1 MSSGPGSLPNVVAAL
16 CSLCLPG
23 LGQWVQG
30 RLAAGLV
37 MLVLAGLFWTIG
49 LFGLIPLQ
57 WIIHLWSMIDAA
69 RHRPAPLPA

>member
-1 MSSGPGSLPNVVAAL
+1 MSAGPGSLPNIVAAL

-23 LGQWVQG
+23 LGQLVQG

-37 MLVLAGLFWTIG
+37 MLAAAGVFWTIG

-57 WIIHLWSMIDAA
+57 WLIHLWSTVDAA
-69 RHRPAPLPA
+69 RYRPLVSA